1 MAKMLLLDVQ
11 KQKVREVEASNLDEY
26 YKLLNCDTIDIV
38 TREVFNFRRQEKRA
52 FDIICD
58 DNGLL
63 KSDIIPSG
71 IGKDGSVQLVGNLLI
86 CNFDKNGNEKSL
98 TEDDVDFI
106 EDSIERVILNEFI
119 LKVLMLWM

>member
-11 KQKVREVEASNLDEY
+11 KQEVRVVEANGLDDY
-26 YKLLNCDTIDIV
+26 YKLLNCDTIDI
-38 TREVFNFRRQEKRA
+38 TNREVFNFRRQERRT

-63 KSDIIPSG
+63 KSDIIPSAV
-71 IGKDGSVQLVGNLLI
+71 GKDRSVQLVGNLLI
-86 CNFDKNGNEKSL
+86 CSFDEEGNEQSL
-98 TEDDVDFI
+98 SEEEIDFLK
-106 EDSIERVILNEFI
+106 DSVQKIFLNVFI